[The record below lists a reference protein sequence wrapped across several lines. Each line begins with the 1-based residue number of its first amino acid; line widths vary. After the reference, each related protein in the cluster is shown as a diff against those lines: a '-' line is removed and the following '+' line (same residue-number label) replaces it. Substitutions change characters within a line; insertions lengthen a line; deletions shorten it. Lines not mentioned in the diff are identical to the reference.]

1 MNKLLWTT
9 LGLICLGLP
18 FPGWASDTGK
28 TPTERL
34 TGPWSP
40 GNFSFELH
48 QYFER
53 QGGEN
58 PARPTT
64 AIPGRKSV
72 GKAVLFS
79 AAIPGTGQFY
89 SGSHLKGIAFLV
101 IEVAALSGYFHFQGR
116 GDDLESRFEAD
127 ANQLWNE
134 DAYWNWMSQ
143 ISEISRADMDALRDF
158 ERANFSHFLPENK
171 NQQYYENIGK
181 YNQFILGWQD
191 FREGILDTS
200 TFTFAHYQ
208 SGRYAGQDLL
218 TISAQR
224 NAYTELRKDANDNFK
239 RATTLATITFFNH
252 VLSALDA
259 GLTTRRINNKV
270 QASLRI
276 RGSLYQNQIV
286 PVIRMGVA
294 W

>member
-1 MNKLLWTT
+1 MTRLLWTT
-9 LGLICLGLP
+9 LALMCLGLP
-18 FPGWASDTGK
+18 FPGWAVDAGK
-28 TPTERL
+28 TAEERL
-34 TGPWSP
+34 IGKWSE
-40 GNFSFELH
+40 GNFSFALH
-48 QYFER
+48 QYFQAR
-53 QGGEN
+53 QTEFSNSSTGN
-58 PARPTT
+58 P
-64 AIPGRKSV
+64 GQKSV

-79 AAIPGTGQFY
+79 IAVPGAGQFY
-89 SGSHLKGIAFLV
+89 SGSPLKGIAFLV

-116 GDDLESRFEAD
+116 GNDIESSFEAD
-127 ANQLWNE
+127 ADQLWNE

-143 ISEISRADMDALRDF
+143 ISQIPRSEMDALREF
-158 ERANFSHFLPENK
+158 EHANFSHFLPENK

-181 YNQFILGWQD
+181 YNQFIMGWQD
-191 FREGILDTS
+191 FREEILDTS

-208 SGRYAGQDLL
+208 SGRFAGQDLL

-239 RATTLATITFFNH
+239 KATNLATITFFNH

-259 GLTTRRINNKV
+259 GLTTRRFNRKV

-276 RGSLYQNQIV
+276 RGSLYRNQIV
-286 PVIRMGVA
+286 PVLKMGIA